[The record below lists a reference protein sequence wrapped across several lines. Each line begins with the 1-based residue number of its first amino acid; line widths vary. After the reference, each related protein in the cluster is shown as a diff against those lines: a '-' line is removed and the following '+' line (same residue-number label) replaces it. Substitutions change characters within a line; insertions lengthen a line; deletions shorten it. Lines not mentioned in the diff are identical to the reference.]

1 MLFAFF
7 DIMPNYF
14 PTQKLEIDMNS
25 NETLK
30 LNKDFKRLYYRGKC
44 VVARSV
50 VIYTQKNRLGRN
62 RLGLTCGKTI
72 GKAVQRNRAKRLM
85 RESYRLL
92 GGNLKQG
99 YDIVI
104 IARTRILG
112 KKCYD
117 VLKDVR
123 YAFSKQDMII

>member
-1 MLFAFF
+1 MKSA
-7 DIMPNYF
+7 N
-14 PTQKLEIDMNS
+14 
-25 NETLK
+25 TLK

-44 VVARSV
+44 VVARSCV
-50 VIYTQKNRLGRN
+50 VYMSKNRLGRN

-72 GKAVQRNRAKRLM
+72 GKATKRTRAKRLM

-92 GGNLKQG
+92 SPELKSG

-104 IARTRILG
+104 IARTRIIE
-112 KKCYD
+112 KKCGD

-123 YAFSKQDMII
+123 YAFSKLDMMI

>member
-1 MLFAFF
+1 
-7 DIMPNYF
+7 
-14 PTQKLEIDMNS
+14 MNS

-44 VVARSV
+44 VCAHCIV
-50 VIYTQKNRLGRN
+50 VYAQKNKSGRN
-62 RLGLTCGKTI
+62 RLGLTCGKSV

-85 RESYRLL
+85 RESYRQL
-92 GGNLKQG
+92 GNDLKTG

-104 IARTRILG
+104 VARTRISG
-112 KKCYD
+112 KKCRD

-123 YAFSKQDMII
+123 YAFSKLDMII